1 MKTITASFFTTVSF
15 RQALQAMSFFCPWR
29 LNQMRKG
36 NKNKLLA
43 EKMIEFIETKYACTF
58 YNARGALYHG
68 LKALEIKTGDEI
80 IIQAFTC
87 VSVPNAIKAV
97 GAKPVYAD
105 IEEKNL
111 NLDPEKIEKL
121 ITEKTKAIIIQHTF
135 GTPAKIGK
143 IGEINKKYGLFL
155 IEDCAHSLGAK
166 YQNRPVG
173 SFGKFSVFSFGRD
186 KVISAVNGGVLCT
199 NDPELYQKLPQ
210 TLKLPPFWI
219 ICQNL
224 FYNKIG
230 YLSRLTYD
238 FLSLGKVIIF
248 LAKKLKL
255 IPKITSNQE
264 NNCIDLKI
272 LNYAMPNCLAEL
284 ALTELQHLNE
294 ANEHRRQLAELYNET
309 LSDNYEIIY
318 PAEGEN
324 DYQIFLRT
332 ALLTSNREIIH
343 AYCKK
348 NKIIL
353 GNWYDKVIAPKKTQL
368 DKTDYQA
375 GSCPIAEKVAEKIVN
390 LPNHLNVTIKNAKRV
405 ITLLKKL
412 HDQN

>member
-43 EKMIEFIETKYACTF
+43 EKIIEFIETKYACTF

-143 IGEINKKYGLFL
+143 IGEIIKKYF
-155 IEDCAHSLGAK
+155 
-166 YQNRPVG
+166 
-173 SFGKFSVFSFGRD
+173 
-186 KVISAVNGGVLCT
+186 
-199 NDPELYQKLPQ
+199 
-210 TLKLPPFWI
+210 
-219 ICQNL
+219 
-224 FYNKIG
+224 
-230 YLSRLTYD
+230 
-238 FLSLGKVIIF
+238 
-248 LAKKLKL
+248 
-255 IPKITSNQE
+255 
-264 NNCIDLKI
+264 
-272 LNYAMPNCLAEL
+272 
-284 ALTELQHLNE
+284 
-294 ANEHRRQLAELYNET
+294 
-309 LSDNYEIIY
+309 
-318 PAEGEN
+318 
-324 DYQIFLRT
+324 
-332 ALLTSNREIIH
+332 
-343 AYCKK
+343 
-348 NKIIL
+348 
-353 GNWYDKVIAPKKTQL
+353 
-368 DKTDYQA
+368 
-375 GSCPIAEKVAEKIVN
+375 
-390 LPNHLNVTIKNAKRV
+390 
-405 ITLLKKL
+405 
-412 HDQN
+412 